1 MKNKLGFT
9 ALFAAV
15 IGFTGGILGANLIT
29 PAYAAA
35 GNVVIKLES
44 QEEMMQQCNF
54 DKTITDGNTGNY
66 IYCVRKQLR
75 K

>member
-9 ALFAAV
+9 ALIAAV
-15 IGFTGGILGANLIT
+15 IGFTGGLIGANLIT
-29 PAYAAA
+29 PAYANIDAA
-35 GNVVIKLES
+35 RNTVIRLES

-54 DKTITDGNTGNY
+54 DKTITDGNTGTH
-66 IYCVRKQLR
+66 IYCVK

>member
-15 IGFTGGILGANLIT
+15 IGFTGGLIGANLIS
-29 PAYAAA
+29 PAYANTDAA
-35 GNVVIKLES
+35 RNTVIRLES

-54 DKTITDGNTGNY
+54 DKTITDGNTGTY
-66 IYCVRKQLR
+66 IYCVK

>member
-9 ALFAAV
+9 ALFAAIV
-15 IGFTGGILGANLIT
+15 GFTGGLWGANLIT
-29 PAYAAA
+29 PAYAA
-35 GNVVIKLES
+35 GNTVIKLES

-54 DKTITDGNTGNY
+54 DKTITDGNTGTY
-66 IYCVRKQLR
+66 IYCVK

>member
-1 MKNKLGFT
+1 MKNKLGIT
-9 ALFAAV
+9 ALVAAA
-15 IGFTGGILGANLIT
+15 IGFAGGVLGTNLIT

-35 GNVVIKLES
+35 VNTVIKLES

-66 IYCVRKQLR
+66 IYCVK

>member
-1 MKNKLGFT
+1 MKNILGIT
-9 ALFAAV
+9 ALLAAA
-15 IGFTGGILGANLIT
+15 IGFAGGLLGTNLIT

-35 GNVVIKLES
+35 GNTVIKLES

-54 DKTITDGNTGNY
+54 DKTITDGNTGTY
-66 IYCVRKQLR
+66 IYCVK